1 MNPDDRLRIK
11 MEADAARI
19 AKAMRVAVPEQLNT
33 HAHNWHRLGVVQGR
47 PRKNTDANPE
57 HRDQPVNAGRK
68 P

>member
-11 MEADAARI
+11 MEADARCI

-33 HAHNWHRLGVVQGR
+33 HAHNWHRLGTVQGR
-47 PRKNTDANPE
+47 PRKNADETPE
-57 HRDQPVNAGRK
+57 HRDQPVKPGRK